1 MKRNRKIPWDEILR
15 NLKGISDAESD
26 AVLTTWLDKAPLN
39 REVYNELAVLWESVR
54 QEDMDFDADDERES
68 LPSVVVSGAVGDVVL
83 GRCHSEGVLVAGAIN
98 SLPWVVCCS
107 SLGEA

>member
-1 MKRNRKIPWDEILR
+1 MVV
-15 NLKGISDAESD
+15 A
-26 AVLTTWLDKAPLN
+26 
-39 REVYNELAVLWESVR
+39 
-54 QEDMDFDADDERES
+54 DMDFDADDERES